1 MAQGNVREYQRAQC
15 IALRKTGMTYRAIGE
30 NIGISRAS
38 VQRALERFEETGGF
52 QDRPRRGRPKKL
64 NQRDV
69 RMLKH
74 LAKQDDNRSSAPEI
88 MLKINET
95 LEKPWWVNTDT
106 VYGPYTV
113 QIRCFYGRICT
124 VSYTACLRLQSDRRI
139 HPYIYRMYTV
149 FLPCIQCI
157 RPSKYCIPTVYR
169 ISYIRYLLFKLILK
183 TKKKLLN

>member
-52 QDRPRRGRPKKL
+52 QDRPRRGRPNKL

-74 LAKQDDNRSSAPEI
+74 LAKQDDNRSSAREI

-95 LEKPWWVNTDT
+95 LEKP
-106 VYGPYTV
+106 
-113 QIRCFYGRICT
+113 ICRR
-124 VSYTACLRLQSDRRI
+124 TAINYLQEHDFEFKVKIQKPFLNKQHRKARLS
-139 HPYIYRMYTV
+139 
-149 FLPCIQCI
+149 
-157 RPSKYCIPTVYR
+157 
-169 ISYIRYLLFKLILK
+169 
-183 TKKKLLN
+183 